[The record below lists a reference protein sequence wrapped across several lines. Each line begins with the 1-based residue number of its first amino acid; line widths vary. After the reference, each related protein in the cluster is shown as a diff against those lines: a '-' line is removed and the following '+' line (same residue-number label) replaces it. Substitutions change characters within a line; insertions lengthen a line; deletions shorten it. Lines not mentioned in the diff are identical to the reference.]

1 MEKEAAQGERIVM
14 NNGAVD
20 IRKPSPWKNFLI
32 FLSVL
37 GPGIITANVDNDAG
51 GITTY
56 SVAGAHFGYS
66 MLWVFIPL
74 TVALVVIQEMCS
86 RMGVVTGKGL
96 ADLIREKFGVKVTF
110 YAMIA
115 FVISNLTNTISE
127 FSGIAASC
135 EIFGIPRYISLPIA
149 AVLLWWIVVKGTYKS
164 VERVFLAAC
173 LFYLS
178 YILTGILGRPDWSA
192 ISKEFVYPSFSFR
205 QDFIFMIMGIIGTT
219 IAPWMQ
225 FYQQAAVV
233 EKGINVKDYRYA
245 RWDVIIGGIIVSIV
259 AVFIVISCA
268 ATLFKNGITITSAK
282 DAALAL
288 RPLAGN
294 HCAALFAFGLLN
306 ASLFSAMI
314 LPLATAYS
322 VCEGLGWETG
332 VDRNLKEAPQ
342 FYFLFTALILIG
354 ASVIMLPNINLVI
367 VMLLSQAANTVFLP
381 FVLVFMVLLIN
392 DKHLMGKYRNSL
404 FLNIVAWTT
413 IVITAAL
420 SLALAVASFMPK
432 H

>member
-1 MEKEAAQGERIVM
+1 M
-14 NNGAVD
+14 NNGD
-20 IRKPSPWKNFLI
+20 TLRKPSRFRNLMI
-32 FLSVL
+32 FLSVM

-66 MLWVFIPL
+66 MLWVFLPMML
-74 TVALVVIQEMCS
+74 ALIVIQEMCS

-110 YAMIA
+110 YAMLV
-115 FVISNLTNTISE
+115 FLFSNLTNTISE

-135 EIFGIPRYISLPIA
+135 EIFGISRYISLPIA
-149 AVLLWWIVVKGTYKS
+149 AALVWWVVVKGTYKS
-164 VERVFLAAC
+164 VEKIFLGAC

-178 YILTGILGRPDWSA
+178 YIITGFLVHPQWKGVFKETVSPTFQFNRPFILM
-192 ISKEFVYPSFSFR
+192 V
-205 QDFIFMIMGIIGTT
+205 MGIVGTT

-225 FYQQAAVV
+225 FYQQSSVV
-233 EKGINVKDYRYA
+233 EKGISIKNYKYA
-245 RWDVIIGGIIVSIV
+245 RLDTIVGGIVVTVI
-259 AVFIVISCA
+259 AMFIVISCA
-268 ATLFKNGITITSAK
+268 ATLFKSGIRIETAK

-288 RPLAGN
+288 KPLAGK

-332 VDRNLKEAPQ
+332 VDKRLKDAPQ
-342 FYFLFTALILIG
+342 FYFLFTALIIIG
-354 ASVIMLPNINLVI
+354 AGIIMFPQINLI
-367 VMLLSQAANTVFLP
+367 MVMLLSQAANSVFLP
-381 FVLVFMVLLIN
+381 FVLVFMLLLIN
-392 DKHLMGKYRNSL
+392 DKHLMGQYKNSR
-404 FLNIVAWTT
+404 FFNIVSWAT
-413 IVITAAL
+413 VIILIALTAGL
-420 SLALAVASFMPK
+420 IFCTFWPRQG
-432 H
+432 